1 MCPAPTCRCPNV
13 DQPASTRPR
22 RAPRRLRTR
31 GRGARRERAARRII
45 RASARDRALRLVF
58 GCRGAPGIDMPLGS
72 SRARLRRPA
81 DTNPSPDPGMTDSI
95 RAPGGPN
102 DRLCTTQGRSGSGAK
117 RGEARQSH
125 CEWPCLFYDLVL
137 RNYRRMIWRP
147 SIMVST
153 WRVGDRMS
161 NRWSRQPYM
170 IWSVAV
176 ARQRIGNASP
186 RPLRKLGHARSSRRS
201 SGHVLI
207 GLTSALVSAT
217 PNLGLRSSWR
227 SHPPMVSWEGCTRR
241 AVVWAVACA
250 RRTSR
255 SEALSL
261 GSYGPSPSDRLP
273 PWS

>member
-1 MCPAPTCRCPNV
+1 
-13 DQPASTRPR
+13 
-22 RAPRRLRTR
+22 
-31 GRGARRERAARRII
+31 
-45 RASARDRALRLVF
+45 
-58 GCRGAPGIDMPLGS
+58 
-72 SRARLRRPA
+72 
-81 DTNPSPDPGMTDSI
+81 MTI
-95 RAPGGPN
+95 N
-102 DRLCTTQGRSGSGAK
+102 SGAG
-117 RGEARQSH
+117 RAVTTG
-125 CEWPCLFYDLVL
+125 CVL
-137 RNYRRMIWRP
+137 RKADPVPERSAGKLAKATASGRVCSMRFGLEKLQTMIWRP
-147 SIMVST
+147 SWS
-153 WRVGDRMS
+153 RHGDRMS

-207 GLTSALVSAT
+207 GLTSALVSAP
-217 PNLGLRSSWR
+217 PNLGLCSSWR

-261 GSYGPSPSDRLP
+261 GSYGLSPSDRLP

>member
-1 MCPAPTCRCPNV
+1 M

-72 SRARLRRPA
+72 SRARLGAARLNESPIRPPRMRLYSRR
-81 DTNPSPDPGMTDSI
+81 
-95 RAPGGPN
+95 RAG
-102 DRLCTTQGRSGSGAK
+102 RLTTGCVLATTQGRSGSGAK

-137 RNYRRMIWRP
+137 RNRQRMIWRP
-147 SIMVST
+147 SWS
-153 WRVGDRMS
+153 RHGDRMS

-227 SHPPMVSWEGCTRR
+227 SHPPMVSWAGCTRR

>member
-1 MCPAPTCRCPNV
+1 MTARCVSCSGVAGRPALIFRY
-13 DQPASTRPR
+13 
-22 RAPRRLRTR
+22 
-31 GRGARRERAARRII
+31 AARLVARATAAARGYESIPGSRNDRFDSGAGRAERPAVYYARQI
-45 RASARDRALRLVF
+45 RFRSEAR
-58 GCRGAPGIDMPLGS
+58 GS
-72 SRARLRRPA
+72 SPKPLR
-81 DTNPSPDPGMTDSI
+81 
-95 RAPGGPN
+95 
-102 DRLCTTQGRSGSGAK
+102 
-117 RGEARQSH
+117 
-125 CEWPCLFYDLVL
+125 EWPCLFYDLVL
-137 RNYRRMIWRP
+137 RNRQTMIWRP
-147 SIMVST
+147 SWS
-153 WRVGDRMS
+153 RHGDRMS

-217 PNLGLRSSWR
+217 PNLGLCSSWR

-261 GSYGPSPSDRLP
+261 GAYGPSPSDRLP